1 MFDGLFSRRP
11 TQAND
16 YSTSISSM
24 DLSNFSNMLIRKLGE
39 DAAMDVAKEMGEDI
53 LITTTD
59 DDDDT
64 NTHIDQLRKVSLEW
78 AVKLADKL
86 FNVAVTQLLQ
96 EHPPE
101 SLDDEGEPFW
111 TGTRR
116 IPKVLSYSK
125 KEQNDN
131 DDIVNKSIIDFVR
144 YAARLRMET
153 YLPQSLLGE
162 HVSTTS
168 ASDFSIEDATMELER
183 FQLKTTKSD
192 ESSNDTSVVEQMIH
206 HLEKPKKIL
215 SELDT
220 PNMSLNVADFEK
232 DDDSN
237 GHVAFIMA
245 ASNLRALC
253 YGINPVDAM
262 ETRRVAGRIVPAMIT
277 TTGFVSGL
285 SCIELIKLLQGASLP
300 QYRNSFINL
309 ALPFFA
315 FTSPMP
321 AEETAGIG
329 GKTFTIWDRIN
340 INEGE
345 KAARNGGI
353 TLRKVIQR
361 IKKQIFDDEDSEE
374 NSLEITNISFG
385 PYMIYA
391 NFLHEDDKSVLKT
404 PIFDLVKEA
413 IISGDDIDMDD
424 GDDDFEEDHVVQLSP
439 EQKQELEA
447 FEKNSFIDLSV
458 LVEDIETG
466 EETELPV
473 VRLNR
478 WK

>member
-1 MFDGLFSRRP
+1 MFDGLFNRRP

-16 YSTSISSM
+16 YSTSISTM
-24 DLSNFSNMLIRKLGE
+24 DLSDFSNMLIRKLGE
-39 DAAMDVAKEMGEDI
+39 DAAIDAAEEMSEDV
-53 LITTTD
+53 LITSTD
-59 DDDDT
+59 DT
-64 NTHIDQLRKVSLEW
+64 KTHIDQLRKGSLEW
-78 AVKLADKL
+78 AVKLAHKL

-96 EHPPE
+96 EHPPG

-111 TGTRR
+111 SGTRR
-116 IPKVLSYSK
+116 VPKVLSYSK
-125 KEQNDN
+125 LKNDSEE
-131 DDIVNKSIIDFVR
+131 DDIVNKSIVDFVR

-153 YLPQSLLGE
+153 YLPQSLLGD
-162 HVSTTS
+162 HFSTS
-168 ASDFSIEDATMELER
+168 ASDFTIEDATMELES
-183 FQLKTTKSD
+183 FELKTTCD
-192 ESSNDTSVVEQMIH
+192 ESSNERKQTVLEQMIS
-206 HLEKPKKIL
+206 HLEKSKRTL
-215 SELDT
+215 SELDNH
-220 PNMSLNVADFEK
+220 NMSLTVADFEK

-253 YGINPVDAM
+253 YGITPVDAM

-285 SCIELIKLLQGASLP
+285 SCIELIKLLQGASLL

-321 AEETAGIG
+321 AEETPGVG

-353 TLRKVIQR
+353 SLRKVIQR
-361 IKKQIFDDEDSEE
+361 IKKQIFDDENSEK
-374 NSLEITNISFG
+374 NQEITNISFG
-385 PYMIYA
+385 PYMLYA

-404 PIFDLVKEA
+404 SIFDLVKEA
-413 IISGDDIDMDD
+413 IISGDDIDF
-424 GDDDFEEDHVVQLSP
+424 DDDDDWEGLDDRVVDLSP
-439 EQKQELEA
+439 EQKQEIDA

-466 EETELPV
+466 EQIELPV